1 MHVPPN
7 LAGQPPSAGYP
18 LRGRETKKIIRKQR
32 LCIASWNVRTLLDND
47 NNPQRRTAII
57 GHELGRYGIDIAAL
71 SETRIHGTSQLEE
84 VSAGYTFLLTGH
96 PVDGPTQA
104 GVGFAIRTSLL
115 HRIQNTAVGHSPTAC
130 RSSKIAQKLSPLET
144 RCLEIAS
151 PLK

>member
-1 MHVPPN
+1 M
-7 LAGQPPSAGYP
+7 
-18 LRGRETKKIIRKQR
+18 
-32 LCIASWNVRTLLDND
+32 
-47 NNPQRRTAII
+47 
-57 GHELGRYGIDIAAL
+57 
-71 SETRIHGTSQLEE
+71 SQLEE
-84 VSAGYTFLLTGH
+84 VGAGYTFLLTGH